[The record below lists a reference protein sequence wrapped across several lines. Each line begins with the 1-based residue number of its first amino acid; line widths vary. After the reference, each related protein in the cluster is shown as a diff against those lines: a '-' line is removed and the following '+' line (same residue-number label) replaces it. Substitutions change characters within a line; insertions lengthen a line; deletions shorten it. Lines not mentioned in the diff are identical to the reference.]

1 MVLSKLKTDKRN
13 LRNVFGEITVSQCDP
28 WTFGFMFCHLGKGQ
42 LSFSLALLH
51 SCSISKPPGSPLQS
65 APEEF
70 KLEARGRC
78 VFTLCVHPCGG
89 RAQRQTR
96 SSFPFLEAP
105 FPSPQLQG
113 CQPESTSH
121 LYQHEWDTL
130 PMLSSHDW
138 VEGHRLAWKFW
149 IHRML
154 HLLVPSLIWEAAIEL
169 EASISS
175 VAFGEPQVLLVGLD
189 SMQT

>member
-1 MVLSKLKTDKRN
+1 MVLSELKTDKRN

-28 WTFGFMFCHLGKGQ
+28 WTFGLMFCHLGKGR

-51 SCSISKPPGSPLQS
+51 FQASRKSPPKCT
-65 APEEF
+65 EEF

-105 FPSPQLQG
+105 LPSPQLQG
-113 CQPESTSH
+113 CQPDSTSH
-121 LYQHEWDTL
+121 LYQHE
-130 PMLSSHDW
+130 
-138 VEGHRLAWKFW
+138 
-149 IHRML
+149 
-154 HLLVPSLIWEAAIEL
+154 
-169 EASISS
+169 
-175 VAFGEPQVLLVGLD
+175 
-189 SMQT
+189 